1 MKKTLQLFVVFILI
15 VACDSKKNNSASSSP
30 NILFIAVDDLRPEL
44 GIYGNRVVKSP
55 NIDQLAREGSFFKR
69 HYVQVPTCGAS
80 RYSLMTG
87 LRPQKKIHID
97 NRVFYREMAN
107 QDEDKRPESI
117 VHHLK
122 RNGYTTVGI
131 GKLSHSVDGLVY
143 GYNENPSNVK
153 EMPYSW
159 DRFVFNPG
167 KWKTGWNAFFAYAN
181 GENRQSLKGQTKPY
195 ESANVPDEGYPDG
208 LILNSAVEELKK
220 LKAGQKPFF
229 LGVGFFKPHLPFN
242 APKKYWDLYDR
253 SSIPTAPDSFIPQ
266 NVHPKSVGKMG
277 EFYNYKLSDEK
288 PTLDQPISDEYARK
302 LIHGYYAS
310 ISYVDHLIGK
320 LLAELKSLDLD
331 KNTMV
336 VLWGDHGWHL
346 GNDRKWGKH
355 SLFERSLRSA
365 LIVKLPGVN
374 HISKEI
380 NTIVESVDLYPT
392 LLDFC
397 GIEKP
402 YKLDGKSLM
411 DMMQSDGMDKDYRA
425 FGYWKEGVSIR
436 TDRYRLNSFFR
447 KEEPK
452 IELFDHLIDP
462 EENMNIAADNQKIVD
477 SLMPILQQVTP
488 KFYLE

>member
-117 VHHLK
+117 VHHLR
-122 RNGYTTVGI
+122 RNGYNTVGI

-253 SSIPTAPDSFIPQ
+253 SSIPIAPDSFIPQ

-425 FGYWKEGVSIR
+425 FGFWKEGVSIR

>member
-117 VHHLK
+117 VHHLR

-253 SSIPTAPDSFIPQ
+253 SSIPIAPDSFIPQ

-425 FGYWKEGVSIR
+425 FGFWKEGVSIR

>member
-117 VHHLK
+117 VHHLR
-122 RNGYTTVGI
+122 RNGYNTVGI

-208 LILNSAVEELKK
+208 LILNSALEELKK

-253 SSIPTAPDSFIPQ
+253 SSITIAPDSFIPQ

-425 FGYWKEGVSIR
+425 FGFWKEGVSIR

>member
-117 VHHLK
+117 VHHLR

-208 LILNSAVEELKK
+208 LILNSALEELKK

-253 SSIPTAPDSFIPQ
+253 SSITIAPDSFIPQ

-425 FGYWKEGVSIR
+425 FGFWKEGVSIR

>member
-117 VHHLK
+117 VHHLR

-253 SSIPTAPDSFIPQ
+253 SSIPIAPDSLIPQ

-425 FGYWKEGVSIR
+425 FGFWKEGVSIR